1 MASSLAWSRLQKN
14 YEEFDCNQQL
24 LCSLM
29 LDINTILSQQLE
41 MHMNESQTLKY
52 HLKVSVNLG
61 SSMINIGSVCLIFSS
76 MKCLCYDY

>member
-1 MASSLAWSRLQKN
+1 
-14 YEEFDCNQQL
+14 
-24 LCSLM
+24 M

-61 SSMINIGSVCLIFSS
+61 SSMINIGSICLIFSS
-76 MKCLCYDY
+76 MNVSVMITKKICIEAALSNL